1 MSPVTTAER
10 PLHPAP
16 GGALAV
22 PQPSAAEMR
31 AWLADRLADTERTV
45 APGTRVWTLP
55 APLGEPEALLE
66 ASVGG
71 HGVFWHP
78 EDGPAM
84 AGVGVAHRLEL
95 RGGGRI
101 ADLERRAAALWSEL
115 ESESFGGVETPSPR
129 LFGGLAFAV
138 GAADAEPW
146 QEFGDGCFTLPRWTY
161 RRDHETASL
170 DLALGP
176 DDATDP
182 MSRARLL
189 AELDRLL
196 DRLARPAPPAPP
208 APRVLEVHKAPREGF
223 VAEVEAIRRA
233 IAEGGFSKIV
243 AARSSR
249 VVLADALDTS
259 DVLRRLRRGLRASTR
274 FAFARDQATFLGATP
289 ERLISRRG
297 RSIRTEALAGSIAS
311 GGEHASQLLS
321 SGKDRQEH
329 HLVVEEIVRCLAPL
343 CETLDVPGEPRIRE
357 LRDVL
362 HLHTPVEGR
371 LAAPRHVLE
380 LVERLH
386 PTPAVGGVP
395 TTAALAWI
403 LEHEPEARGWYAAP
417 VGWFDARGD
426 GDFAVALRSCVLRD
440 REAFLYAG
448 AGIVRDSDP
457 RLEVKETELKKQ
469 ALLTALGA

>member
-1 MSPVTTAER
+1 MSSATTAER
-10 PLHPAP
+10 PLGTLAP
-16 GGALAV
+16 QSFGARS
-22 PQPSAAEMR
+22 PHAAEVR
-31 AWLADRLADTERTV
+31 AWLADELARPERV
-45 APGTRVWTLP
+45 DGARTRVWTVP

-66 ASVGG
+66 ASIGS

-78 EDGPAM
+78 PAGPAV
-84 AGVGVAHRLEL
+84 AGVGVAHRIEL
-95 RGGGRI
+95 RGAGRF
-101 ADLERRAAALWSEL
+101 AELERDAAALWRKL
-115 ESESFGGVETPSPR
+115 EGRSFDKLEAPAPR

-161 RRDHETASL
+161 CREDDRAWLS
-170 DLALGP
+170 LALGGDEP
-176 DDATDP
+176 TDP
-182 MSRARLL
+182 VSRARLL
-189 AELDRLL
+189 GELDRLL
-196 DRLARPAPPAPP
+196 ERLAQPAPPAPP
-208 APRVLEVHKAPREGF
+208 APRVLEVYKAPRERF
-223 VAEVEAIRRA
+223 IAQVEAIRRA
-233 IAEGGFSKIV
+233 IAGGGYSKIV

-274 FAFARDQATFLGATP
+274 FAFARDHATFLGATP

-297 RSIRTEALAGSIAS
+297 RAIQTEALAGSIAS

-329 HLVVEEIVRCLAPL
+329 HLVVEEIIRCLAPL
-343 CETLDVPGEPRIRE
+343 CHALDVPSEPRIRE

-362 HLHTPVEGR
+362 HLHTPVDGR
-371 LAAPRHVLE
+371 LAAPHHVLE

-395 TTAALAWI
+395 TDVSLSWI

-417 VGWFDARGD
+417 VGWFDAQGD